1 MISTLRASVQP
12 HPDVMAQHVNEEVVL
27 VHLLSNQ
34 IYTLN
39 GTATRLWELLET
51 GHDLDGCIQ
60 TMLNEYEVTRRDLEE
75 DVNTIVETLSELNF
89 LVSVSR

>member
-1 MISTLRASVQP
+1 MISTLRASAQP
-12 HPDVMAQHVNEEVVL
+12 HPDVMAQHVNDEIVL

-51 GHDLDGCIQ
+51 GHDLDSCIQ
-60 TMLNEYEVTRRDLEE
+60 TLLNEYDVSRKDLEE
-75 DVNTIVETLSELNF
+75 DVNTIVETLTKLNF
-89 LVSVSR
+89 LVSR

>member
-1 MISTLRASVQP
+1 MISTQARAVKV
-12 HPDVMAQHVNEEVVL
+12 HPDVMAQQVNEEIVL

-51 GHDLDGCIQ
+51 GHDLDSCIQ
-60 TMLNEYEVTRRDLEE
+60 ILLSEYDVTRRDLEE
-75 DVNTIVETLSELNF
+75 DVNTIVETLTELNF
-89 LVSVSR
+89 LVSR